1 MPDSLLY
8 KSLEQAIGQLPGDL
22 KLAVALSGG
31 PDSSALAI
39 CADGVARRQNRSI
52 VFFHVH
58 HGLHAD
64 ADAWTAKVRALAQA
78 LDRELDVRHVT
89 VDLTG
94 GFGVEGA
101 ARLARYQA
109 IESMAAKRDVGAVLL
124 AHHQQDQ
131 AETVLMRLL
140 RGSGVSGMAA
150 MAPITRRAGLYWVRP
165 WLDVSRKDLLDCVS
179 DYTER
184 TGWLPVDDPS
194 NLDGSLA
201 RGTLRAKVIPAV
213 QSHWPAWQ
221 QALAR
226 HAQQAAQADRLLFR
240 FGDRLLSE
248 LAIDTAAGT
257 WPVLSLLQ
265 WRALDP
271 DEQVLVL
278 RVWLGQ
284 AGFQMPT
291 DKRLVELVRQLRDVH
306 ALGHDRDLRWEQ
318 QDCMV
323 RCIRGQLH
331 LHAKIA
337 SFEGE
342 AGEGSVR
349 TE

>member
-1 MPDSLLY
+1 VPDSLLY
-8 KSLEQAIGQLPGDL
+8 TSLEQALGQLPGHL
-22 KLAVALSGG
+22 NLAVALSGG
-31 PDSSALAI
+31 PDSSAMAI
-39 CADGVARRQNRSI
+39 CADDFARRHNRSI
-52 VFFHVH
+52 SLFHVH
-58 HGLHAD
+58 HGLHAN
-64 ADAWTAKVRALAQA
+64 ADEWTAKVHALAMG
-78 LDRELDVRHVT
+78 LDRPLDVRHVT

-94 GFGVEGA
+94 GLGVEGA

-109 IESMAAKRDVGAVLL
+109 IESMAAERDVGAVLL

-150 MAPITRRAGLYWVRP
+150 MAPITRRSGLYWVRP
-165 WLDVSRKDLLDCVS
+165 WLDVSRKGLLDCVS

-194 NLDGSLA
+194 NLDGTLA

-221 QALAR
+221 QALTR
-226 HAQQAAQADRLLFR
+226 HAQQAAQADRLLLR
-240 FGDRLLSE
+240 FGERLLSE
-248 LAIDTAAGT
+248 LAIDNASAAL
-257 WPVLSLLQ
+257 PVLSLAQ
-265 WRALDP
+265 WRVLDP

-291 DKRLVELVRQLRDVH
+291 DKRLLELMRQLRGVH
-306 ALGHDRDLRWEQ
+306 ALGHDRDLKWEQ
-318 QDCMV
+318 QDCTV

-331 LHAKIA
+331 LHAKM
-337 SFEGE
+337 SGFEGE
-342 AGEGSVR
+342 AGDGAVS
-349 TE
+349 TK